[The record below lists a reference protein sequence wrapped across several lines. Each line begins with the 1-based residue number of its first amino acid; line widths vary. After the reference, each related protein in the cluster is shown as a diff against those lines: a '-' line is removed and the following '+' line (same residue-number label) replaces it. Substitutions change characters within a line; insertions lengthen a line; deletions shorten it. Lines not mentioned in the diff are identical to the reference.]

1 MEKNE
6 KYLIKNTTRAQRE
19 AIVRKSLGGE
29 GCSGCSGCDGIG
41 CGDAFEIY
49 QEYIACR
56 NKPRFSRRN
65 GKLIKRHCKNNFTV
79 PFL

>member
-29 GCSGCSGCDGIG
+29 GCNGCSGCDCIG

-49 QEYIACR
+49 QEYIELAEINR
-56 NKPRFSRRN
+56 AFR
-65 GKLIKRHCKNNFTV
+65 GGTV
-79 PFL
+79 N

>member
-49 QEYIACR
+49 QEYID
-56 NKPRFSRRN
+56 
-65 GKLIKRHCKNNFTV
+65 GKKELSEIKRAFRGGTV
-79 PFL
+79 N

>member
-49 QEYIACR
+49 QEYID
-56 NKPRFSRRN
+56 
-65 GKLIKRHCKNNFTV
+65 GKKELSEINRAFRGGTV
-79 PFL
+79 N

>member
-1 MEKNE
+1 MKKNE

-29 GCSGCSGCDGIG
+29 GFNGCSGCDGIG

-49 QEYIACR
+49 QEYID
-56 NKPRFSRRN
+56 
-65 GKLIKRHCKNNFTV
+65 GKKELAEINRAFRGGTV
-79 PFL
+79 N

>member
-29 GCSGCSGCDGIG
+29 GCNGCSGCDGIG
-41 CGDAFEIY
+41 C
-49 QEYIACR
+49 
-56 NKPRFSRRN
+56 
-65 GKLIKRHCKNNFTV
+65 
-79 PFL
+79 